1 MSKAEQ
7 GGAKARG
14 DARIV
19 WSQDARRNSEIL
31 DERERARKAGAE
43 KTARLRELR
52 LAREA
57 EAAAHRKP
65 AASPA
70 KAKAKPKT
78 ARKSKA

>member
-7 GGAKARG
+7 NGTKTRA

-19 WSQDARRNSEIL
+19 WSQDAQRNAEIVE
-31 DERERARKAGAE
+31 EREKSRKAGAE

-57 EAAAHRKP
+57 EAARHKP
-65 AASPA
+65 APKR
-70 KAKAKPKT
+70 KATSVRSKKA
-78 ARKSKA
+78 